1 MEETFLE
8 QALQVLP
15 ALTNQRPVLL
25 VLTNQRAVLRPVI
38 TGPVT
43 GADIVTMEGTWC
55 GQPPARSGVSVVTA
69 HY

>member
-25 VLTNQRAVLRPVI
+25 VLTNQRPVLRLVI